1 LGEHGESYEDAPY
14 ILENYISSDENQGSS
29 IVKQTL
35 LTATMKLFLKR
46 PGEMQKILGA
56 LFNNIFSNSS

>member
-46 PGEMQKILGA
+46 PGEMQKNFGSFI
-56 LFNNIFSNSS
+56 